1 MRHLLALAG
10 LFCFV
15 AAGCEVTV
23 ESTDGGIM
31 GADPALP
38 GPCANSA
45 PAPRELLERSGR
57 NLFVTV
63 YLPRRD
69 GSGPC
74 STAMHPVV
82 LLAPDSQQDPQQY
95 QSYAQHLAS
104 HGLAAL
110 IVDYPD
116 DPFTADHR
124 ELARDLRAVLD
135 WATGA
140 AADVLG
146 PYRGRFDTARSAA
159 LGHGTGAAIA
169 LLASFD
175 DPRLLAIAALDPVDG
190 NPFSS
195 TVDPRFPSL
204 VPQRAAKLTMPL
216 LLLGETTNS
225 VCSGEG
231 CRPCAPLADNYQH
244 FFDAA
249 AGPAIEVTFASTN
262 HNMWLDE
269 PACGFLCD
277 ACSGG
282 SADAARVR
290 RLSRR
295 YLAAFL
301 RWQLLAEADTL
312 PYLCT
317 SSQDP
322 LPGDS
327 TLVSCRSNQQV
338 QLDAGVGDAVLS
350 ESGPADGG
358 HDAADVGIV
367 DAPQPD

>member
-1 MRHLLALAG
+1 MRYLFALAG

-23 ESTDGGIM
+23 ESTDGGII

-38 GPCANSA
+38 GPCANVAS
-45 PAPRELLERSGR
+45 APRELIDRSGR

-63 YLPRRD
+63 YLPRLD
-69 GSGPC
+69 SSGPC
-74 STAMHPVV
+74 SATQHPLV
-82 LLAPDSQQDPQQY
+82 LLAPDSQQDPRQY
-95 QSYAQHLAS
+95 QSYAEHLAS

-124 ELARDLRAVLD
+124 ELTRDLRAVLD
-135 WATGA
+135 WAEGA
-140 AADVLG
+140 AGDLVG
-146 PYRGRFDTARSAA
+146 PYRGRFDSTRSAA
-159 LGHGTGAAIA
+159 VGHGVGAAIA

-175 DPRLLAIAALDPVDG
+175 DPRLLAVAALDPVDG

-195 TVDPRFPSL
+195 TFDPRYPSL
-204 VPQRAAKLTMPL
+204 VPQRAAELTKPL

-231 CRPCAPLADNYQH
+231 CRPCVPLGDNYQR

-249 AGPAIEVTFASTN
+249 AGPALEVTFIGAN

-282 SADAARVR
+282 TADAARVR
-290 RLSRR
+290 LLSRR
-295 YLAAFL
+295 YVAAFL
-301 RWQLLAEADTL
+301 RWQLLADAGGV
-312 PYLCT
+312 PYLCA
-317 SSQDP
+317 SGQDP
-322 LPGDS
+322 LPGEA
-327 TLVSCRSNQQV
+327 TLVSCRSNEQV
-338 QLDAGVGDAVLS
+338 QLDAGVADGAVS
-350 ESGPADGG
+350 DGGPADSNADGG
-358 HDAADVGIV
+358 LV
-367 DAPQPD
+367 DAPQAD

>member
-1 MRHLLALAG
+1 MRYLFALAG
-10 LFCFV
+10 LFFFA

-23 ESTDGGIM
+23 ASTDGGIT

-38 GPCANSA
+38 GPCANAAS
-45 PAPRELLERSGR
+45 PRELLDRGGR
-57 NLFVTV
+57 NVFVTV
-63 YLPRRD
+63 YLPRLD

-74 STAMHPVV
+74 SASQHPLV
-82 LLAPDSQQDPQQY
+82 LLAPDSQQDPRQY
-95 QSYAQHLAS
+95 QSYAEHLAS

-124 ELARDLRAVLD
+124 ELALDLRAVLD
-135 WATGA
+135 WADKA
-140 AADVLG
+140 AGDLVG
-146 PYRGRFDTARSAA
+146 PYRGRFDSARSAA
-159 LGHGTGAAIA
+159 LGHGVGAAIA

-175 DPRLLAIAALDPVDG
+175 DPRLLAVVALDPVDG

-195 TVDPRFPSL
+195 TFDPRYPSL
-204 VPQRAAKLTMPL
+204 VPQRAAELTTPL

-231 CRPCAPLADNYQH
+231 CRPCVPLGDNYQR

-249 AGPAIEVTFASTN
+249 AGPALEVTFTGAN

-277 ACSGG
+277 ACGG
-282 SADAARVR
+282 GTADAARVR
-290 RLSRR
+290 QLSRR

-301 RWQLLAEADTL
+301 RWQLLADAGGL

-317 SSQDP
+317 GSQEP
-322 LPGDS
+322 QPGET
-327 TLVSCRSNQQV
+327 TLVSCRDNGRG
-338 QLDAGVGDAVLS
+338 LDAGVGDGAPG
-350 ESGPADGG
+350 EAGPSDGGADAADGG
-358 HDAADVGIV
+358 VV
-367 DAPQPD
+367 DAPAAD